1 MDNTAMPV
9 HGFPPAPPEG
19 TPPGAAS
26 PAALSAMLAVLE
38 PLARLAVDQGLQFNQ
53 IEELVKRSLVQAA
66 LGATRDASGAAA
78 PVSRVSVVTGIHRK
92 EVKRLLDLDSN
103 RHVEIEQNPAT
114 ELFTRWMTDPMWRDD
129 QGQPR
134 PLRRRGV
141 SESDRTSF
149 EHLARSIT
157 TDVHPRTLLD
167 ELLRLGLIREDTETD
182 SVSLCAD
189 AFVPSRRL
197 DDMLGFLGANV
208 GDHLAAARA
217 NVASSL
223 RSITSPSA
231 ETTRPPFVEQALFA
245 DGLSKAS
252 TALAI
257 ERTRAF
263 WKHLLETLAPELQR
277 LEDEDLSAARPND
290 HRIRI
295 GLYCYVDQTAAT
307 DRSALPN
314 AKTP

>member
-1 MDNTAMPV
+1 MSV
-9 HGFPPAPPEG
+9 ERSPPATPESIA
-19 TPPGAAS
+19 PGAAS

-78 PVSRVSVVTGIHRK
+78 PVSRLSVITGIHRK
-92 EVKRLLDLDSN
+92 EVKRLLELGGTRS
-103 RHVEIEQNPAT
+103 VEIEQTPAT
-114 ELFTRWMTDPMWRDD
+114 ELFTRWMTDPLWRDS

-134 PLRRRGV
+134 ALCRRPQG
-141 SESDRTSF
+141 ESDQTSF

-167 ELLRLGLIREDTETD
+167 ELLRLGLIREDAETD
-182 SVSLCAD
+182 TVSLCAD
-189 AFVPSRRL
+189 AFVPSRRQ

-217 NVASSL
+217 NVAAGL
-223 RSITSPSA
+223 RAQPSPA
-231 ETTRPPFVEQALFA
+231 GEAARPPFVEQALFA
-245 DGLSKAS
+245 DGLSQAS
-252 TALAI
+252 TTQAI
-257 ERTRAF
+257 EQTRAF

-277 LEDEDLSAARPND
+277 LEDQDRAAARATD

-295 GLYCYVDQTAAT
+295 GLYCYVEPGPASD
-307 DRSALPN
+307 LPD
-314 AKTP
+314 TPNSGNP